1 MSVLS
6 EILEKTVQLNASDLH
21 ITCGQSPCYRV
32 SGEIA
37 IEDTEPLEEDT
48 VYAIIEESAPDHLR
62 GKFQQLRELDY
73 STSLEGIGRF
83 RINAFM
89 TRHGPA
95 IAIRHVKSEI
105 PAAADLNLPQLINK
119 LAESR
124 RGIVFITGSTG
135 SGKSS
140 TLAAM
145 IGHLNQHFSK
155 RIITL
160 EDPVEYVFNDINSVI
175 SQREIGLDTASF
187 HEGLKRVLR
196 QDPDVIMI
204 GEMRDMESFSAALSA
219 AETGHLV
226 LSTLHTS
233 NASQSI
239 GRILDF
245 APANERDQFRKALSE
260 NLVAVMAQRL
270 LHATSDNLVPAVEL
284 MLNTPT
290 IRKLIYE
297 NELSKLTHAI
307 ETDKESGMKTFDQS
321 IHDLIVDGKITEETG
336 LENASNPQALQ
347 MMLKGISHG
356 ASRGIL

>member
-1 MSVLS
+1 MSLLS
-6 EILEKTVQLNASDLH
+6 EVLEKTVQLNASDLH
-21 ITCGQSPCYRV
+21 ITCGQCPCYRV

-37 IEDTEPLEEDT
+37 IEDTEPFDEGG
-48 VYAIIEESAPDHLR
+48 VAAIIEESLPDHLR
-62 GKFQQLRELDY
+62 GKFEQLNELDY
-73 STSLEGIGRF
+73 SMALDGVGRF
-83 RINAFM
+83 RFNAFM

-105 PAAADLNLPQLINK
+105 PTAADLNLPALTDN

-145 IGHLNQHFSK
+145 IGHLNQTCSK

-160 EDPVEYVFNDINSVI
+160 EDPVEYVFNDDKSIV
-175 SQREIGLDTASF
+175 SQREIGLDTSSF

-233 NASQSI
+233 TASQSI
-239 GRILDF
+239 ARILDF
-245 APANERDQFRKALSE
+245 APATEREQFRKALAE

-270 LHATSDNLVPAVEL
+270 LHSTGENLVPAVEI

-290 IRKLIYE
+290 VRKLIYE
-297 NELSKLTHAI
+297 NELSKLNHAI
-307 ETDKESGMKTFDQS
+307 ETDSESGMKTFDQA
-321 IHDLIVDGKITEETG
+321 IHELILDGKITEETG
-336 LENASNPQALQ
+336 LQNASNPQALQ